1 MKNAIILLLA
11 LPYLFISCKK
21 DENKRIPD
29 ATYNPVMDPANFTN
43 STVIDNPYF
52 PLIAGKT
59 YVFEAQTSDG
69 LEHIE
74 VSRTGQTKVILGIT
88 CVVVHDTVTL
98 DGVVLEDTYDW
109 YAQDNEGN
117 VWYMGELANNYEN
130 GIFKDTH
137 GSWEAGVDGAK
148 PGIVMPANPKK
159 GDAFRQEY
167 YFNEAEDEAEIIE
180 TGVQVTTPYDS
191 FDNCL
196 KTKETTELEP
206 DVLEHKF
213 YAPGIGIVKTVHPN
227 DGEEEV
233 LIDIRG

>member
-1 MKNAIILLLA
+1 MKNAILLLMA
-11 LPYLFISCKK
+11 LPCLFVACKK
-21 DENKRIPD
+21 DENKRVPD
-29 ATYNPVMDPANFTN
+29 ATYNPIISPANFTN

-52 PLIAGKT
+52 LLTVGKT
-59 YVFEAQTSDG
+59 LVFESQTSDG

-74 VSRTGQTKVILGIT
+74 VSLTGQTKVILGIT

-117 VWYMGELANNYEN
+117 VWYMGELATNYEN

-148 PGIVMPANPKK
+148 PGMAMPANPTK
-159 GDAFRQEY
+159 GTAYRQEY
-167 YFNEAEDEAEIIE
+167 YFGEAEDEAEIIE
-180 TGVQVTTPYDS
+180 TGVQVTTPYGS
-191 FDNCL
+191 FGSCL

-213 YAPGIGIVKTVHPN
+213 YAPGVGIVKTVHPN